1 MVRFSEKKVPYNVQ
15 DMILKDFCA
24 VLINMKSDDEVFR
37 FLKDLLNRK
46 ERLMLVRRLQVAF
59 LLNQGMSYDE
69 IRKHLKVGKATI
81 ARIARW
87 LEFGR
92 GGYKDAIEKL
102 SKRLIRSRLLKY
114 YSR

>member
-1 MVRFSEKKVPYNVQ
+1 MVRFSEKKLSYDTQ
-15 DMILKDFCA
+15 DIILKDFCA
-24 VLINMKSDDEVFR
+24 VLIGMKSEDAIFR

-59 LLNQGMSYDE
+59 LLNQGMSYDD
-69 IRKHLKVGKATI
+69 IKKNLKVGKATI
-81 ARIARW
+81 ARISRW

-102 SKRLIRSRLLKY
+102 SKRIMSSRLIKY
-114 YSR
+114 YSK